1 MKNRTQSYFILV
13 ILFSILSCSKNEDKI
28 LPTEQDLT
36 ESVYTSVTVQPDSLY
51 QAYAIVSGIL
61 EKNIVE
67 EGDIVKKNEAI
78 SQIINNSPILN
89 SQNAK
94 LSLDLAKEN
103 YNGSAAILS
112 GIKNEMEAAILK
124 YKNDSINFFR
134 QQNLWKQSIGSKAE
148 LDAKQLNY
156 QLSQNN
162 LTLLKNKYNQ
172 TKNQLNT
179 SVKQAQNN
187 YQTSL
192 ISTKDFTVKSAIHG
206 KVYALY
212 KESGE
217 LVNSMEP
224 VASIGSDSTFI
235 MDMLVDE
242 VDIVKISKNQDV
254 LITLDAYSGKI
265 LKGKVSKIYPKK
277 DERNQTFKVEA
288 VFVNPPEVL
297 YPGLSG
303 EANIII
309 SKKEKVLTIPRSYL
323 INNNQVKT
331 EDGLVSI
338 TTGLENMDFLEI
350 TSGITKDT
358 YIYKP
363 E

>member
-1 MKNRTQSYFILV
+1 MPMKYLASISFFIL
-13 ILFSILSCSKNEDKI
+13 FNSCSNTQEKI
-28 LPTEQDLT
+28 RPTEQDLT
-36 ESVYTSVTVQPDSLY
+36 ESVYTSVTIQPDSLY
-51 QAYAIVSGIL
+51 KAYAIVAGIL
-61 EKNIVE
+61 DKNIVE
-67 EGDIVKKNEAI
+67 EGDVVAKDQTI
-78 SQIINNSPILN
+78 SQIINNTPILN

-112 GIKNEMEAAILK
+112 GIKEEIEAANLK
-124 YKNDSINFFR
+124 FKNDSINFFR
-134 QQNLWKQSIGSKAE
+134 QQNLWSQSIGSKAE
-148 LDAKQLNY
+148 FDAKQLNY

-162 LTLLKNKYNQ
+162 LALLINKYNQ
-172 TKNQLNT
+172 TKNQLST

-192 ISTKDFTVKSAIHG
+192 ISTKDFTVKSAING

-212 KESGE
+212 KASGE
-217 LVNSMEP
+217 LINTMEP
-224 VASIGSDSTFI
+224 VASIGSASTFI
-235 MDMLVDE
+235 IEMLVDE
-242 VDIVKISKNQDV
+242 VDIVKISNKQDV
-254 LITLDAYSGKI
+254 IITLDAYGGKV
-265 LKGKVSKIYPKK
+265 LQGKVSKIYPKK

-303 EANIII
+303 EANIVIY
-309 SKKEKVLTIPRSYL
+309 KKENILTIPRSYI

-331 EDGLVSI
+331 EEGLVTI
-338 TTGLENMDFLEI
+338 TTGLENMEFVEVI
-350 TSGITKDT
+350 SGITKDT
-358 YIYKP
+358 YLYKP